1 MSGVLSVSG
10 VEKGFSRGG
19 QWTPVLREI
28 SLEVL
33 PGEIAAVIGG
43 RLEGKTTLLKLAAGI
58 ERPDKGSIQL
68 DGKEIT
74 GARDRK
80 LSKLLGREIV
90 WIDRQ
95 GPALDITIARY
106 VGWPLTL
113 HGHGRRHAEGAAQQA
128 LQRVGAQTCAHRHWP
143 ELSNPQ
149 RVLVGLARAFV
160 ATPKLIV
167 IDDLLDALNP
177 TDTEQTADLLRTLI
191 QETKPQASILMS
203 ASNLESAIYA
213 DHIWT
218 LTRKHTLK
226 NIGREPGNVG
236 NVVPFPDRDSS
247 RARGSRGVGCP

>member
-1 MSGVLSVSG
+1 MAPAVLSVLG

-19 QWTPVLREI
+19 QWTPVLRDI

-43 RLEGKTTLLKLAAGI
+43 RLEGKTTLLQLAAGI
-58 ERPDKGSIQL
+58 EQPDKGSIQL
-68 DGKEIT
+68 DGKDIT
-74 GARDRK
+74 SGHDRK

-95 GPALDITIARY
+95 GPALNIAITRY

-113 HGHGRRHAEGAAQQA
+113 HGHGRRHAEKAAQQA
-128 LQRVGAQTCAHRHWP
+128 LQRVGAQTCAHRHWQ

-160 ATPKLIV
+160 ANPKLIV
-167 IDDLLDALNP
+167 IDDLLDALHP

-191 QETKPQASILMS
+191 QETKPQTSILIS

-226 NIGREPGNVG
+226 YIGRPAQNEGEVIPI
-236 NVVPFPDRDSS
+236 RRRADS
-247 RARGSRGVGCP
+247 C